1 MKRLTKPAAEILREE
16 IEAGN
21 VAYTLEAH
29 LMLYGSCRTFQPK
42 PAVKPTRA
50 RPGTKEKVE
59 VMRMRVA
66 LGQSLNHPKD
76 NLTPLEPSNRIPQYV
91 PGLQEIDLGKVAWE

>member
-21 VAYTLEAH
+21 VVYTLETH
-29 LMLYGSCRTFQPK
+29 LMLYGSCRTFTPK

-66 LGQSLNHPKD
+66 LGQTLTHPKD

-91 PGLQEIDLGKVAWE
+91 PGLQEIDLSQVAWD